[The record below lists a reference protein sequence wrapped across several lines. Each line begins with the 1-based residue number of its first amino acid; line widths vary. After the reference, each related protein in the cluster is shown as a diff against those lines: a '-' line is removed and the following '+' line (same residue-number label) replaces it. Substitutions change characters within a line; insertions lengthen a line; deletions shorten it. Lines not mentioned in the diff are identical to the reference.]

1 MLQSKYLIILSL
13 FIGCGSIKVEATNE
27 KIKSENIDVDNS
39 RTIKQETNLD
49 ILPFDNSKPM
59 IIDGKKYENVVF
71 KKSEKKEDIQT
82 KRVIVTKTIKVEK
95 TKSVDREDNTFLWI
109 GLFFVLC
116 LFVFLWFKV

>member
-39 RTIKQETNLD
+39 RIIRQEVNLD
-49 ILPFDNSKPM
+49 ISPFDNSKPM
-59 IIDGKKYENVVF
+59 VIDGKKYENVVF
-71 KKSEKKEDIQT
+71 KKSEKKEDIQV
-82 KRVIVTKTIKVEK
+82 KRVIVTKTITVEK

>member
-1 MLQSKYLIILSL
+1 MKYLIILLL
-13 FIGCGSIKVEATNE
+13 FVGCGSRKVEATNE
-27 KIKSENIDVDNS
+27 KFKSENIDVDNS
-39 RTIKQETNLD
+39 RIIRQEINLD
-49 ILPFDNSKPM
+49 ISPFDNSKPM
-59 IIDGKKYENVVF
+59 VINGKKYENVVF

-82 KRVIVTKTIKVEK
+82 KRVIVTKTITVEK